1 MCKALSFVDACT
13 EEHFAAMSRSS
24 PPGFRRAGAP
34 DFFMGG
40 GARNGPR
47 HRVVCGAKG
56 FRAPP
61 AGGGPRFFIC
71 AGELNSPGIK
81 VLPPAKRLYAP
92 PGAGGSSTR

>member
-24 PPGFRRAGAP
+24 PPPASAG
-34 DFFMGG
+34 
-40 GARNGPR
+40 R
-47 HRVVCGAKG
+47 
-56 FRAPP
+56 
-61 AGGGPRFFIC
+61 GPRFFIC

>member
-24 PPGFRRAGAP
+24 AG
-34 DFFMGG
+34 
-40 GARNGPR
+40 R
-47 HRVVCGAKG
+47 
-56 FRAPP
+56 
-61 AGGGPRFFIC
+61 GPRFFIC